1 MPVPAPRPADVPAKL
16 YFMCGKMAA
25 GKTTLARQ
33 IAEREGAILI
43 VQDELLATLYPDA
56 SVDIPEFV
64 DRSLRLK
71 AALAPHICA
80 LLSRGISIVLDF
92 PANTPRQ
99 RGWFR
104 GLFEQAQVG
113 HELHFVDAPDA
124 LCKQRLKDRSS
135 HLPVDAPWTTEAEF
149 EAVTAYFRKPAPEE
163 DFNVVRHERG

>member
-1 MPVPAPRPADVPAKL
+1 MPVPATRSADVPAKL
-16 YFMCGKMAA
+16 YFMCGKMGA

-43 VQDELLATLYPDA
+43 VQDELLATLYPDS
-56 SVDIPEFV
+56 SVDIAEFV
-64 DRSLRLK
+64 DRSIRLK

-104 GLFEQAQVG
+104 GLFEQALVG
-113 HELHFVDAPDA
+113 HELHFVDASDA
-124 LCKQRLKDRSS
+124 LCKQQLKGRSS
-135 HLPVDAPWTTEAEF
+135 HVPADAPWTTEAEF